1 MLYSEVLE
9 EISGELPLFEN
20 SSDRDSFL
28 KETVGKIKGAINA
41 DMAAVFIQ
49 DDGKGD
55 LVLRAGV
62 DSDGVWD
69 HLNCPECTD
78 TDEPFRFSF
87 DQNDAGRAF
96 NEGRVIRRTYPSG
109 DAEHG
114 FRSKIIVP
122 LARGPMRLGVLIL
135 ADSREDAFDEL
146 DDGEILSSSSR
157 LADLIEDASV
167 LISHE
172 VKANG
177 TRIIQGRKAG
187 SGIALGRALPFWA
200 DMETAARTISPVS
213 STEEELARFD
223 RSLERSIHQLKE
235 IRQKAEE
242 GVSETGAM
250 IFMAQILML
259 RDESFTGMMRE
270 TIENGEPATTA
281 IRRVVTE
288 YADRFSQMAEERLAE
303 KSQDV
308 RDLGYRMITNLA
320 SGESQEFSYEGRI
333 ALARHIYPSDLF
345 RLSLEGISGV
355 VLMGAAATAHI
366 SILAGSLG
374 LPVLITEDKALLG
387 IPDGTQL
394 ILDAEG
400 HRLYVE
406 PAEDLLEEYRR
417 KLSLVSPSPDY
428 YTLKGATADGTAVKV
443 MANVNILKDAE
454 EARRQGAEGIGL
466 YRSEFPFILKNDIL
480 SEEQQYKVY
489 RSVVETQKG
498 KPVVLRTADIGGDK
512 ILQGREDQESNPFL
526 GVRGIRFSLAHKEMF
541 RDQLRAM
548 LRAGVNADLG
558 IMLPMVSGVEEVL
571 EAREQ
576 IEKAA
581 SDLHQRGVAYN
592 PHPRIGAMV
601 EIPSAALAVPELA
614 SHVDFLS
621 IGTNDLTM
629 YLLAVDRTNENLSH
643 LYSSRHP
650 TILRAINHIVR
661 GANRSGTKVS
671 VCGDAAADP
680 VLTPFFI
687 GIGIRELSVSPHT
700 VESLKKRLAAI
711 NLEDAETIAKEML
724 AIGRIDEMETYLKEN
739 TELLALGELT
749 IR

>member
-28 KETVGKIKGAINA
+28 KETVGKIKRAINA

-49 DDGKGD
+49 DDEKGD

-62 DSDGVWD
+62 DS
-69 HLNCPECTD
+69 EQTD
-78 TDEPFRFSF
+78 TNEHLRYSF
-87 DQNDAGRAF
+87 DGKDAVTAF
-96 NEGRVIRRTYPSG
+96 NKGRVIRRTYQSG
-109 DAEHG
+109 DSDHG

-122 LARGPMRLGVLIL
+122 LARGPMRLGVLVL
-135 ADSREDAFDEL
+135 ADSREDAFDDL
-146 DDGEILSSSSR
+146 DDGELLSSSSR
-157 LADLIEDASV
+157 LADFIEDASV

-172 VKANG
+172 AKANG
-177 TRIIQGRKAG
+177 ARIIQGRKAG

-200 DMETAARTISPVS
+200 DMESAAQNISPAN
-213 STEEELARFD
+213 STKEELARFD
-223 RSLERSIHQLKE
+223 KSLESSIRQLKE
-235 IRQKAEE
+235 IRHKTEE
-242 GVSETGAM
+242 GISETGAM
-250 IFMAQILML
+250 IFMAQIMML

-270 TIENGEPATTA
+270 MIENGDSATTA
-281 IRRVVTE
+281 IRRIVTD
-288 YADRFSQMAEERLAE
+288 YADRFSKMSEERLAE

-308 RDLGYRMITNLA
+308 RDLGYRMLTNLA
-320 SGESQEFSYEGRI
+320 SGEIQEFSYEGRI
-333 ALARHIYPSDLF
+333 ALARNIYPSDLF

-406 PAEDLLEEYRR
+406 PEENLLEEYRK
-417 KLSLVSPSPDY
+417 KLSLVTPSPDY
-428 YTLKGATADGTAVKV
+428 YTLKGTTADGTMVKV

-489 RSVVETQKG
+489 RSVVETQKN

-512 ILQGREDQESNPFL
+512 ILQNRENQESNPFL
-526 GVRGIRFSLAHKEMF
+526 GVRGIRFSLAHKELF

-576 IEKAA
+576 IETAV
-581 SDLHQRGVAYN
+581 SDLRQRGVPYN

-650 TILRAINHIVR
+650 TILRSINHIVR
-661 GANRSGTKVS
+661 RANRSGTKVS
-671 VCGDAAADP
+671 VCGDAASDP
-680 VLTPFFI
+680 VLTPFFV
-687 GIGIRELSVSPHT
+687 GIGIRELSVSPT
-700 VESLKKRLAAI
+700 LIESLKKRLAAI
-711 NLEDAETIAKEML
+711 GLEDAETIAKEML
-724 AIGRIDEMETYLKEN
+724 AIGRIDEMDAYLNSN
-739 TELLALGELT
+739 TERLALDKLT